1 MKIKNLLLSFL
12 LAGLVVA
19 VGSGCTPPHEDDGP
33 AAAPY
38 ADMKVTVEGGKIR
51 GTETENKD
59 VAVFKGIPYA
69 AAPIGDLR
77 FKSPQPV
84 VPWENEL
91 DCSLWGSCALQNTPN
106 TAGGIWTAEF
116 QPDLNPEHYRNGE
129 IFSEDC
135 LYLNVWSSYKTYEN
149 KPVLVYIHGGAY
161 NTGGSS
167 AEIFDGANI
176 ARHDVVY
183 VSINYRLGYLGFIAT
198 KNLKA
203 ENDGAGNYG
212 ILDQIAALKWVKNNI
227 NVFGGDPENVTVMGQ
242 SAGAGSLTGLISS
255 PKADGLFKNAVTLS
269 EEPYSGTW
277 QTIDERMAKINGSFA
292 SSPVEDL
299 RKLSADSFKGMD
311 ISPSGP
317 CIDGEIITGSYKSSV
332 KKRTVNSVNLM
343 CGNVA
348 YDDNRHISIF
358 TDFYSTGEFTVTE
371 NMLGQ
376 HNARAKDR
384 NNLRDGTE
392 TFVYLFER
400 EVPLATTGS
409 NQAMGPQ
416 HSYEL
421 YYFTGNFSIVSGREW
436 TETDYELGEK
446 MLAYLVN
453 FCKNGNPNG
462 EDMTEWIA
470 NTGNYHYMNFADAA
484 QSKLLDADKAQ
495 AVSKKFGL

>member
-1 MKIKNLLLSFL
+1 MKIKSLLLSFL
-12 LAGLVVA
+12 LVGLVA
-19 VGSGCTPPHEDDGP
+19 SAGCVVNTPPEGEVP
-33 AAAPY
+33 GVAPY
-38 ADMKVTVEGGKIR
+38 VDVKVTVAGGDIR
-51 GTETENKD
+51 GTETKEKD

-69 AAPIGDLR
+69 AAPVGDLR

-84 VPWENEL
+84 TPWQNEL

-106 TAGGIWTAEF
+106 TTGGIWTAEF

-129 IFSEDC
+129 VFSEDC
-135 LYLNVWSSYKTYEN
+135 LYLNVWSSYKTFEN

-176 ARHDVVY
+176 ARRDVVY
-183 VSINYRLGYLGFIAT
+183 VSINYRLGYLGFMAT
-198 KNLKA
+198 NNLKA

-227 NVFGGDPENVTVMGQ
+227 EVFGGNPENVTVMGQ
-242 SAGAGSLTGLISS
+242 SAGAGSLIGLIGS
-255 PKADGLFKNAVTLS
+255 PKAEGLFNNAVTLS

-277 QTIDERMAKINGSFA
+277 QTMDERIAKISGSFA
-292 SSPVEDL
+292 SSSVEDL
-299 RKLSADSFKGMD
+299 RKLSSASFKGLD

-348 YDDNRHISIF
+348 YDDNKHISVF
-358 TDFYSTGEFTVTE
+358 TDFYSTNEFTVTE

-376 HNARAKDR
+376 HNALAKDR

-400 EVPLATTGS
+400 EVPVAPTGNS
-409 NQAMGPQ
+409 QALGPQ

-421 YYFTGNFSIVSGREW
+421 YYFTGNFCTVSGRKW
-436 TETDYELGEK
+436 TETDYELGNK
-446 MLAYLVN
+446 MLDYLVN
-453 FCKNGNPNG
+453 FCTNGNPNG
-462 EDMTEWIA
+462 DGLTEWTA
-470 NTGNYHYMNFADAA
+470 NAGDLHYMNFADSVQA
-484 QSKLLDADKAQ
+484 KLLDSAKAQ
-495 AVSKKFGL
+495 AVNKQFGL

>member
-12 LAGLVVA
+12 LVGLVVA

-59 VAVFKGIPYA
+59 VAVFKGIPY
-69 AAPIGDLR
+69 LR

-91 DCSLWGSCALQNTPN
+91 DCSLW
-106 TAGGIWTAEF
+106 
-116 QPDLNPEHYRNGE
+116 
-129 IFSEDC
+129 
-135 LYLNVWSSYKTYEN
+135 EN

-183 VSINYRLGYLGFIAT
+183 VNINYRLGYLGFMAT

-212 ILDQIAALKWVKNNI
+212 ILDQIAALKWVKNNVK
-227 NVFGGDPENVTVMGQ
+227 VFGGDPENVTVMGQ
-242 SAGAGSLTGLISS
+242 SAGAGSLTGLICS

-292 SSPVEDL
+292 SSSVEDL

-376 HNARAKDR
+376 HNALAKDR

-421 YYFTGNFSIVSGREW
+421 YYFTGNFSTVSGREW

-462 EDMTEWIA
+462 EDMAEWIA